1 MEEWIQIVKVGIRNK
16 SQRRDQLLSTSSR
29 KTSLTWHSIHQRAW
43 QLTHVFIPY
52 FSESWTIFLPLLW
65 LYNPKN
71 PFSQIREPFIAF
83 FRARNKLSRVN
94 SAFRLL
100 LHLHWP
106 YTFLPSSPSS
116 SSLSSTSSS
125 SLSGT
130 SAISS
135 PVIVLSNLNI
145 GWDCSNLLS
154 CWTIGGN
161 DSTTA
166 CSKCLA
172 QNTKQI
178 INWCST

>member
-1 MEEWIQIVKVGIRNK
+1 MALISNKIINNHQYLTTDSAFHVRWSTDSSIYISKFIRMEEWIQTAKVGIRNK

-83 FRARNKLSRVN
+83 FRARNKLSRMN

-100 LHLHWP
+100 LHLHP
-106 YTFLPSSPSS
+106 IPSFLHHRHHHH
-116 SSLSSTSSS
+116 
-125 SLSGT
+125 
-130 SAISS
+130 
-135 PVIVLSNLNI
+135 
-145 GWDCSNLLS
+145 CHHHHHH
-154 CWTIGGN
+154 
-161 DSTTA
+161 
-166 CSKCLA
+166 
-172 QNTKQI
+172 
-178 INWCST
+178 